1 MTETTPKVKP
11 PKSVAFERIA
21 ASGLNPHAR
30 LVALA
35 ILGRVRAPSLSW
47 TMPRSQIV
55 ADTGMS
61 LAKVKRALA
70 DLKRAGLLRVIERR
84 GPDRSRGWS
93 RYRLEISASPAAA
106 SIPEIS
112 EK

>member
-1 MTETTPKVKP
+1 MTEPAPKVKP
-11 PKSVAFERIA
+11 PKAAAFERIA
-21 ASGLNPHAR
+21 TSGLNPHAR

-35 ILGRVRAPSLSW
+35 ILGRVRTPSLAW
-47 TMPRSQIV
+47 IMPRERIV

-61 LAKVKRALA
+61 LAAVKRSIA
-70 DLKRAGLLRVIERR
+70 DLRRAGLLDVTERR
-84 GPDRSRGWS
+84 RPDRRRGWS
-93 RYRLEISASPAAA
+93 RYRLEISASPAGA

>member
-1 MTETTPKVKP
+1 MTENPPKVKP
-11 PKSVAFERIA
+11 PKSAAFEMIA
-21 ASGLNPHAR
+21 SSGLNPHAR

-47 TMPRSQIV
+47 IMPRSQIV

-61 LAKVKRALA
+61 LAAVKRSIA
-70 DLKRAGLLRVIERR
+70 DLKRAGLLDVTERR

-93 RYRLEISASPAAA
+93 RYRLENSAAPAGA

-112 EK
+112 DI